1 MLLHEGGF
9 QSGTYQQCVGP
20 SGPIVEIA
28 QNLHPEIDLVVTGH
42 THQPYICDIPD
53 PRGRSRMVTSAAS
66 FGRVVTE
73 TTLHINAR
81 NGDVKRD
88 QTTSTNHLVTR
99 QNPDPV
105 QTEIINRWNAA
116 AAPIA
121 NEVVGAITADI
132 TRSPEPRYRG
142 PAGQPDRR
150 CPTGRHLR
158 SGQRRRPDRLH
169 EPRRGTRR
177 PHLRARSRAVS
188 SRAR

>member
-105 QTEIINRWNAA
+105 QTEIINRWDAA

-121 NEVVGAITADI
+121 NGWSD
-132 TRSPEPRYRG
+132 RSPPTSPARPNRDTEGPLANLIADAQLAATSDPANGGAQIALMNPGGVRADLDFEP
-142 PAGQPDRR
+142 DL
-150 CPTGRHLR
+150 GR
-158 SGQRRRPDRLH
+158 
-169 EPRRGTRR
+169 
-177 PHLRARSRAVS
+177 
-188 SRAR
+188 